1 MFDSDIK
8 TDLGKAYLKAYGAY
22 YNLPAALQGET
33 ALGEDET
40 RNIKGV
46 CPVCGGHL
54 FFYLKVD
61 AITDSEAYITPLKT
75 FNDFFDGFGKTQC
88 ITGVYEYS
96 EVKFVT

>member
-1 MFDSDIK
+1 M
-8 TDLGKAYLKAYGAY
+8 
-22 YNLPAALQGET
+22 
-33 ALGEDET
+33 
-40 RNIKGV
+40 
-46 CPVCGGHL
+46 CGGHL

-75 FNDFFDGFGKTQC
+75 FNDFSDGFGKTQC